1 MYLFSYIY
9 SFLDQLLTDLGSYGG
24 TNILIHLF
32 TSSNEERK
40 HQIITVI
47 ANIPLDYYSYHDMLE
62 TGGVSMLSLLWYELK
77 DIDRRNIIFKILL
90 NSRMGSIYYYFIII
104 L

>member
-1 MYLFSYIY
+1 
-9 SFLDQLLTDLGSYGG
+9 
-24 TNILIHLF
+24 
-32 TSSNEERK
+32 
-40 HQIITVI
+40 
-47 ANIPLDYYSYHDMLE
+47 MLE